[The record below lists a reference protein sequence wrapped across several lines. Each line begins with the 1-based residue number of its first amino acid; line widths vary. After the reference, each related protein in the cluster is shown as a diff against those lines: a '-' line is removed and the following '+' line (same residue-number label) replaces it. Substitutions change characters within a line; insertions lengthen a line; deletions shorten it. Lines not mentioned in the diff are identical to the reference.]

1 MKVRKYIT
9 PYVIPDPSTVIPD
22 PSTVIPAK
30 AGIQSFSSE
39 ERQS

>member
-9 PYVIPDPSTVIPD
+9 PYVIPARF
-22 PSTVIPAK
+22 TVIPAK